1 MSEKPIIKLIE
12 ICKSFENSKAEI
24 LKNINLEIFKGDFS
38 AITGPSGSGKSTL
51 LHIIS
56 CLENPSSGKIIID
69 SVDASSLNEKALTI
83 FRQKY
88 IGLVFQFH
96 FLLPEFNALENIM
109 IPQLFAGKSQKEA
122 KNKAEHLLDKVN
134 ILDKKSHKPSQM
146 SGGEQ
151 QRVAIAR
158 ALSNDPVI
166 LLADEPTGNLDSKN
180 SKNIYSLLRELNE
193 TLEQTILVIT
203 HEHNFASK
211 ADKIIEIEDG
221 RIKV

>member
-1 MSEKPIIKLIE
+1 MSNKPIIKLID
-12 ICKSFENSKAEI
+12 ICKSFENSKIEI
-24 LKNINLEIFKGDFS
+24 LKNINLEIFKGDFC

-56 CLENPSSGKIIID
+56 CLENPSSGKILID
-69 SVDASSLNEKALTI
+69 SVDASSLNEKLLTT

-109 IPQLFAGKSQKEA
+109 IPQLLAGKSKKEA
-122 KNKAEHLLDKVN
+122 KSKAEHLLEKVN
-134 ILDKKSHKPSQM
+134 ILDKKDHKPSQM

-193 TLEQTILVIT
+193 SLSQTILVIT

-221 RIKV
+221 KIKV

>member
-1 MSEKPIIKLIE
+1 
-12 ICKSFENSKAEI
+12 
-24 LKNINLEIFKGDFS
+24 
-38 AITGPSGSGKSTL
+38 
-51 LHIIS
+51 
-56 CLENPSSGKIIID
+56 
-69 SVDASSLNEKALTI
+69 
-83 FRQKY
+83 
-88 IGLVFQFH
+88 
-96 FLLPEFNALENIM
+96 
-109 IPQLFAGKSQKEA
+109 
-122 KNKAEHLLDKVN
+122 
-134 ILDKKSHKPSQM
+134 M

-193 TLEQTILVIT
+193 TLDQTILVIT

>member
-1 MSEKPIIKLIE
+1 MSNKPIIKLID
-12 ICKSFENSKAEI
+12 ICKSFENSKIEI
-24 LKNINLEIFKGDFS
+24 LKNINLEIFKGDFC

-56 CLENPSSGKIIID
+56 CLENPSSGKILID
-69 SVDASSLNEKALTI
+69 SIDASSLNEKSLTT

-109 IPQLFAGKSQKEA
+109 IPQLLAGKSKKEA
-122 KNKAEHLLDKVN
+122 KTKAEHLLEKVN
-134 ILDKKSHKPSQM
+134 ILDKRDHKPSQM

-193 TLEQTILVIT
+193 TLDQTILVIT

>member
-12 ICKSFENSKAEI
+12 ICKSFENSKSDI
-24 LKNINLEIFKGDFS
+24 LKNINLEIFKGDFC

-56 CLENPSSGKIIID
+56 CLENPSSGKILID
-69 SVDASSLNEKALTI
+69 SIDASSLNEKELTV

-109 IPQLFAGKSQKEA
+109 IPQLLAGKSKKEA
-122 KNKAEHLLDKVN
+122 KSKAEHLLEKVN
-134 ILDKKSHKPSQM
+134 ILDKKDHKPSQM

-193 TLEQTILVIT
+193 TLKQTILVIT

>member
-1 MSEKPIIKLIE
+1 MSEPIIKLID
-12 ICKSFENSKAEI
+12 ICKIFENSKAEI
-24 LKNINLEIFKGDFS
+24 LKNINLEIFRGDFC

-51 LHIIS
+51 LHIMS

-69 SVDASSLNEKALTI
+69 SVDASSLNEKSLTI

-109 IPQLFAGKSQKEA
+109 IPQLLAGKSKKEA
-122 KNKAEHLLDKVN
+122 KDKAEHLLEKVN
-134 ILDKKSHKPSQM
+134 LLDKKNSKPSQM

-193 TLEQTILVIT
+193 TLKQTILVIT

-221 RIKV
+221 KIKL